1 MYKWRCSPSQE
12 FTQRSHKNR
21 KEGSNLGDG
30 GSCCSSH
37 LIVFSVKEHMVI
49 AETENSG
56 EGIRALRTGEKVCN
70 C

>member
-12 FTQRSHKNR
+12 FTQFSHNNR

-30 GSCCSSH
+30 GSCWYSH
-37 LIVFSVKEHMVI
+37 LIVFSMKEDMFI
-49 AETENSG
+49 TEIENSG
-56 EGIRALRTGEKVCN
+56 EGVRALRRVEKVCN